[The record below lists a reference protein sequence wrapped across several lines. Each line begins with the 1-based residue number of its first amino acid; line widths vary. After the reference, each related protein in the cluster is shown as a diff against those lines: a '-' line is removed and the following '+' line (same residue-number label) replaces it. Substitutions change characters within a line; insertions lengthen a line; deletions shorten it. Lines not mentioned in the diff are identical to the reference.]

1 MGNKILLHVC
11 CGPCSTAAVER
22 LRSMGFEPVLFYS
35 DSNIYPYEEYMKR
48 WENLLVVAD
57 YYGVEAI
64 QDEWKHQEWLDAVKG
79 HEEDKEHGERCLIC
93 FRFNLLKAAEKAKE
107 LGLRYFTTSLTVSRF
122 KKSALI
128 FAQAEGLE
136 GFEAIDFKK
145 KDGFNRSVQLSKALG
160 LYRQGWCGCEFS
172 LRDSRHA

>member
-1 MGNKILLHVC
+1 M
-11 CGPCSTAAVER
+11 
-22 LRSMGFEPVLFYS
+22 
-35 DSNIYPYEEYMKR
+35 
-48 WENLLVVAD
+48 
-57 YYGVEAI
+57 
-64 QDEWKHQEWLDAVKG
+64 
-79 HEEDKEHGERCLIC
+79 
-93 FRFNLLKAAEKAKE
+93 
-107 LGLRYFTTSLTVSRF
+107 RYFTTSLTVSRF

-128 FAQAEGLE
+128 FAQAEDLE